1 MKRVLNFEL
10 IWVLFL
16 MFCLGIIFQVRA
28 EEISLPSELKAKA
41 WVLKKEENKLWEKTL
56 VVKFNSE
63 RKVLSTNDGYR
74 FVYLVINHSAHPEIW
89 KKVCVEK
96 KTEKEVGGKI
106 YANEIKHEIAQTF
119 NVDENKVAMM
129 ATAADMDNLAVVTET
144 FTTSNGTKLV
154 VTALVTAGAESN
166 ALRTGLDKGRY
177 LEGELV
183 DPGTVNILLLTNVI
197 LTEPALARAIITITE
212 AKTAAFQD
220 LKVPSSYTKEVIAT
234 GTGTDSVI
242 VVSGTDLPIVT
253 YAGGHSKIGELIGK
267 AVYKAVKIALC
278 KQNGFCE

>member
-1 MKRVLNFEL
+1 MKKVKVILNLILGMFLIFIGSELKAEEL
-10 IWVLFL
+10 I
-16 MFCLGIIFQVRA
+16 
-28 EEISLPSELKAKA
+28 LPFELKAKA
-41 WVLKKEENKLWEKTL
+41 WILKKQINNFWEKTL

-63 RKVLSTNDGYR
+63 RKVLSTNDGYIKAW
-74 FVYLVINHSAHPEIW
+74 LVINHSAHPELW
-89 KKVCVEK
+89 KKICIEK
-96 KTEKEVGGKI
+96 KTEKEVGGMVYTK
-106 YANEIKHEIAQTF
+106 EIKKEIAKKF
-119 NVDENKVAMM
+119 EVNPEKIAMM
-129 ATAADMDNLAVVTET
+129 ATAADMDNLGVVTET
-144 FTTSNGTKLV
+144 YTTPQGIKLMV
-154 VTALVTAGAESN
+154 SALVTAGAESN

-183 DPGTVNILLLTNVI
+183 DPGTVNILVLTNVT
-197 LTEPALARAIITITE
+197 LSDQALARAIITITE

-220 LKVPSSYTKEVIAT
+220 LKVPSSYTKNVLAT

-242 VVSGTDLPIVT
+242 IVSGTEPPFIT